1 MSKIT
6 IDGKMPSIISTNN
19 TLVTGYAGQSI
30 RSPIKLI
37 RENNSTLYYNPFLA
51 CSSRGSLYLP
61 NIEGDISGYGSMI
74 FSVEDINDNGLKN
87 LTNTQAF
94 TSTKNGQSV
103 GTSTSKHYY
112 PGIYSKMGSNLTD
125 YSFVDMTTLT
135 PRIWVKSSNNSLVF
149 YASTTEF
156 LLTVSSETYPFL
168 KVSFNYA
175 SDHFYSLTASM
186 CIFNPTLIR
195 NGDYLVIGL
204 QVNYKENSN
213 STVKVAKFFLRFSSN
228 QIEIIDQS
236 YDDLF
241 LSCTIQQDKSRIQA
255 DFNSLKNLLYSN
267 AITNGSLDQTN
278 YQSLYAIRKA

>member
-6 IDGKMPSIISTNN
+6 IDGKMPSIISTSD
-19 TLVTGYAGQSI
+19 TLVTGYAGQAI
-30 RSPIKLI
+30 QSPVKLV
-37 RENNSTLYYNPFLA
+37 REGSSTLYYNPFLA
-51 CSSRGSLYLP
+51 CSRQGSLYLP
-61 NIEGDISGYGSMI
+61 NIEGDTSGYNSMI
-74 FSVEDINDNGLKN
+74 FNIEDINDRGLKN
-87 LTNTQAF
+87 LTQTKAL

-103 GTSTSKHYY
+103 GTSTNKYYY

-135 PRIWVKSSNNSLVF
+135 PRIQVKSPDNSLVF

-156 LLTVSSETYPFL
+156 LLTVASETYPFL
-168 KVSFNYA
+168 KVSFNYT

-186 CIFNPTLIR
+186 CIFNPTLII

-204 QVNYKENSN
+204 QVNYKKNSN

-228 QIEIIDQS
+228 QIEVIDQS
-236 YDDLF
+236 YDNLF

-267 AITNGSLDQTN
+267 AIINGSLDQTN